1 MSTNFRKQ
9 KEIAEKETRRIR
21 VKIIRKVKKKR
32 VTKQVRVK
40 EEIHRRLSEIAGEE
54 KRTMSRMIDILLS
67 NILKSN
73 QKWLLFFD

>member
-73 QKWLLFFD
+73 QK